1 MSKARIA
8 HALAYPFAP
17 RPDAFVFENGQA
29 RVFDAERDGALL
41 EERVP
46 ILATGS
52 NASPQ
57 RLLEKFGP
65 GHAIAVTRA
74 VVPDH
79 VVAHSAKFAAY
90 ASIPATLH
98 RWEGARVRVHVT
110 WLTAPQLEIMDETET
125 LGRAYD
131 RVGVTAEFLDAPSA
145 APAQVY
151 VSRSGALSLD
161 GAVVSPSAALL
172 EHQCAGPVRLDQRA
186 AQECAMRILEL
197 DGPVED
203 FIAENLADAELRARR
218 SAQLSERAGL
228 PYAPSRA

>member
-17 RPDAFVFENGQA
+17 RSDAFVFENGGA
-29 RVFDAERDGALL
+29 RAFDAERDAELL
-41 EERVP
+41 AERVP

-57 RLLEKFGP
+57 RLNEKFGP

-74 VVPDH
+74 VVHDH

-98 RWEGARVRVHVT
+98 RWGRARVRVHVT
-110 WLTAPQLEIMDETET
+110 WLTAAQLDIMDETET

-131 RVGVTAEFLDAPSA
+131 RVGVAAEFLDAPSS

-151 VSRSGALSLD
+151 VSRAGALSLD
-161 GAVVSPSAALL
+161 GAAVSPRAADL
-172 EHQCAGPVRLDQRA
+172 EHACAGPVRLDQRA
-186 AQECAMRILEL
+186 AQECAMRILGLE
-197 DGPVED
+197 GPVER
-203 FIAENLADAELRARR
+203 FIAENLADPDLRARR

-228 PYAPSRA
+228 PYAPRPA